1 MSIYNETK
9 IVSVVTVG
17 AFLNALALN
26 LFLIPAKVLSSGF
39 TGIAQLAATL
49 LHGTPFH
56 ISTGVLLLVLNIPV
70 ACLGWFK
77 VGHRFTFYSI
87 LSVALTTFFLALVPI
102 HPLTDDIL
110 LNSVF
115 GGVVQ
120 SIGVGLTLKFGG
132 STGGMDIIA
141 MIMSRVKDRPIG
153 AYLFSLN
160 ALIVL
165 SAGFFFGWRRAL
177 YTLLTLYVSSRV
189 IDAIHTRHE
198 KLTAMI
204 VTNRGKEVQ
213 QAIYQN
219 LVRGITRLPAKGGYT
234 DQDKEVLMIVITRY
248 ELYPLKRIIKNTDP
262 NAFTNI
268 IETADV
274 LGFFRKEDKI

>member
-9 IVSVVTVG
+9 VISVVTFG

-49 LHGTPFH
+49 LHNTPFH
-56 ISTGVLLLVLNIPV
+56 ISTGILLLVLNIPV
-70 ACLGWFK
+70 ACLGWLK

-87 LSVALTTFFLALVPI
+87 LSVAMTTFFLALIPI
-102 HPLTDDIL
+102 HPLTQDIL
-110 LNSVF
+110 LNAVF
-115 GGVVQ
+115 GGAVQ

-160 ALIVL
+160 GLIVL
-165 SAGFFFGWRRAL
+165 SAGFFFSWRRAL

-204 VTNRGKEVQ
+204 VTNKGKAVQ
-213 QAIYQN
+213 QAIYQK

-248 ELYPLKRIIKNTDP
+248 ELIFFKKNHSEHRPRSFYQYHRNRRCARIFP
-262 NAFTNI
+262 
-268 IETADV
+268 E
-274 LGFFRKEDKI
+274 RR